1 MKNSIL
7 SLFVAI
13 AAVMAITGCGSE
25 PSVELSPE
33 MTEFVGMI
41 KGTAEDVTAA
51 LEKFGATEE
60 IKEHDLTM
68 YNLKD
73 PKVKSKEGDCYTVE
87 FTSGMITI
95 VADICWADGKIN
107 SLTEK

>member
-7 SLFVAI
+7 SLFVAFAAMI
-13 AAVMAITGCGSE
+13 ALTGCGSE
-25 PSVELSPE
+25 PSIELSPE
-33 MTEFVGMI
+33 MSEFISMI

-51 LEKFGATEE
+51 LDKFGASEE

-73 PKVKSKEGDCYTVE
+73 PKVKAKTGDCYTVE

-95 VADICWADGKIN
+95 SADICWKDGKIN
-107 SLTEK
+107 TLTEK